1 MKKITMLLSILTT
14 VFVLASCATKSQPV
28 ASDTTVPAT
37 SHHHHGHDYKGEG

>member
-1 MKKITMLLSILTT
+1 MKKIVTLLSIAAS

-28 ASDTTVPAT
+28 PMNDTTVSA